1 MGKSVAITRLDLS
14 ADDLRCRAQRAG
26 SIEAAR
32 RMLALALVLEERPR
46 IEAARTCGMDRQTL
60 RDWVHRYNAEGLR
73 GLSDRKPPGGIPK
86 LTAEQE
92 AEVAVW
98 VRAGPDLAEDGVVRW
113 RRKDL
118 AARIERRFGI
128 VLAERSVGALLKR
141 LAFRHVSVR
150 PQHPQQD
157 IQALEAHKK
166 NFAALVAGAVPEV
179 ARDRPVEVWWQDEA
193 RVGQQGTMTYVWAER
208 GSRPRVPRDL
218 RYEWTYLFGAV
229 CPARGVGAALVLPR
243 VNIDAM
249 NLHLSEISR
258 HVADGHHAVVVL
270 DGAGWHQPGDKL
282 KVPDNI
288 SLLHLPP
295 YCPELNP
302 VENIWQFLRQNYL
315 SHRVFESYQSIACCD
330 AWIALTNAPERIRS
344 IATRP
349 WAKVNV

>member
-46 IEAARTCGMDRQTL
+46 IEAARTCGRQTL

-92 AEVAVW
+92 AEVAAW

-141 LAFRHVSVR
+141 WAFRHVSVR

-157 IQALEAHKK
+157 IQAPEAHKK
-166 NFAALVAGAVPEV
+166 TSPL
-179 ARDRPVEVWWQDEA
+179 W
-193 RVGQQGTMTYVWAER
+193 
-208 GSRPRVPRDL
+208 
-218 RYEWTYLFGAV
+218 
-229 CPARGVGAALVLPR
+229 
-243 VNIDAM
+243 
-249 NLHLSEISR
+249 
-258 HVADGHHAVVVL
+258 
-270 DGAGWHQPGDKL
+270 
-282 KVPDNI
+282 
-288 SLLHLPP
+288 
-295 YCPELNP
+295 
-302 VENIWQFLRQNYL
+302 
-315 SHRVFESYQSIACCD
+315 
-330 AWIALTNAPERIRS
+330 
-344 IATRP
+344 
-349 WAKVNV
+349 